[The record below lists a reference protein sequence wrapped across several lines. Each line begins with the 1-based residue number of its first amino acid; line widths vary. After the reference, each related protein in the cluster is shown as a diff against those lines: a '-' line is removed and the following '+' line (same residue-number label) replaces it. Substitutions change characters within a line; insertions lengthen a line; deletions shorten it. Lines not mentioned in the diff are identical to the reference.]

1 MHLNKLHTVNKEEQ
15 LPCWETSEEGV
26 IRGPLEG
33 HQGGSRKAWYLG
45 LMFELSLEN
54 GRVRNKEQHLGQRGL

>member
-33 HQGGSRKAWYLG
+33 HQGGVK
-45 LMFELSLEN
+45 ESLVS
-54 GRVRNKEQHLGQRGL
+54 GTDV